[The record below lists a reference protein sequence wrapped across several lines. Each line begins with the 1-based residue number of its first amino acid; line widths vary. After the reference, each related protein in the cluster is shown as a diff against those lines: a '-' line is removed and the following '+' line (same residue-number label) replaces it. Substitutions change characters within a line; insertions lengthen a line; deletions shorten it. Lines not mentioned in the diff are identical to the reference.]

1 MVGGFQQGNDGHIY
15 FVANNQTGATFNI
28 QIFAASTDRNNSEAK
43 TMNLTEASILGLLPH
58 GDGIGREEIK
68 FQLSMPMDSLRRGSV
83 LKVTVLTIVL
93 MLHFEGNIVQE
104 R

>member
-1 MVGGFQQGNDGHIY
+1 M
-15 FVANNQTGATFNI
+15 
-28 QIFAASTDRNNSEAK
+28 
-43 TMNLTEASILGLLPH
+43 GLLPH

-104 R
+104 RSVVVVRGSLPSPMEMYGNRHTASIVDTKRVVINRRVL

>member
-28 QIFAASTDRNNSEAK
+28 QIVAASTDRNNSETK
-43 TMNLTEASILGLLPH
+43 TMTPN

-68 FQLSMPMDSLRRGSV
+68 FQLSMPMDSLRRGSA
-83 LKVTVLTIVL
+83 LKATALTIVL

>member
-28 QIFAASTDRNNSEAK
+28 QIVAASTDRNNSETK
-43 TMNLTEASILGLLPH
+43 TMTPNGGFYLGLQPH

-68 FQLSMPMDSLRRGSV
+68 FQLSMPMDSLRRGSA
-83 LKVTVLTIVL
+83 LKATALTIVL

>member
-1 MVGGFQQGNDGHIY
+1 MKHFGIMLSMMFMCLIASAQMVGGFQQGNDGHIY

-28 QIFAASTDRNNSEAK
+28 QIVAASTDRNNSETK
-43 TMNLTEASILGLLPH
+43 TMTPNG
-58 GDGIGREEIK
+58 G
-68 FQLSMPMDSLRRGSV
+68 FYLRRGSA
-83 LKVTVLTIVL
+83 LKATALTIVL